1 MDGILP
7 TGLQTQQSVVRGQE
21 ETNQKGGNENS
32 AGGRLN
38 PVAPRGFR
46 DKDSAATRGA
56 RMRMFA
62 QSSPKFFRTLI
73 LVLAA
78 GFARTTG
85 AQQDETA
92 ALPVD
97 NDPMIRVTE
106 PQSDLRL
113 VEKFAKIIELKNRIS
128 TVYGFDP
135 EVVHVTKVDM
145 HPNEIRIHALAP
157 GVTSLVLVDEK
168 NASFTV
174 EVFVIGD
181 VRHLQAYLKNLFPTD
196 AVTAIAVRDSV
207 VLRGYVTRP
216 EDIPRIMDIAK
227 EFYPNVINQM
237 EVGGDQEVELKV
249 RVIEID
255 RTKLKELGF
264 NFFGT
269 TNFAFLGSLPG
280 ALAPLSTLTTPIAAA
295 PALAVNPTNF
305 AANPSLLGGIVNN
318 NYTFNM
324 FLDALQS
331 ESLLKILASPVLVT
345 TNGQPANMLSGGE
358 FPILVPQ
365 SLGTVT
371 IQWKEFGVRLTAVP
385 ILLGNGRVR
394 LNLQPEVS
402 QKDFSNAV
410 TTGGLTVPGLTTRRV
425 NTSVEM
431 RFGETFMLAGLTE
444 VQDTAQTFKT
454 PFLGE
459 IPYIGAAFRRVSYQ
473 TTETELVIL
482 VTPVLAGAMQDSQMP
497 PGGPGMFT
505 EQPTDRELYWYGML
519 EVPSNGGVCPNCGPG
534 GHPGGYPPSVLD
546 FDMGPKGP
554 SPMITPVPVQEMPL
568 LHEQFSPVGP
578 ETAPAPPAPSTMQPA
593 AQMMSPP
600 PGMQN
605 PVSAAPFSPMPGSPA
620 AASMS
625 VGPAPQAPSMAPM
638 QAPSSATQQSTNP
651 ATAPNAPNGS
661 TSWWYNRGV
670 RQVSAQSPTPT
681 PTGATQAY
689 YSTAAPVVS
698 SSTSS
703 SAVSPTP
710 TPPLSSVRNSLY
722 EPQSGLYV
730 PAGASGP

>member
-1 MDGILP
+1 
-7 TGLQTQQSVVRGQE
+7 
-21 ETNQKGGNENS
+21 
-32 AGGRLN
+32 
-38 PVAPRGFR
+38 
-46 DKDSAATRGA
+46 
-56 RMRMFA
+56 MRMFA
-62 QSSPKFFRTLI
+62 QSSPKFFRMLF
-73 LVLAA
+73 LFLAAA
-78 GFARTTG
+78 GFAR
-85 AQQDETA
+85 AAVAAPDESA
-92 ALPVD
+92 PLPID
-97 NDPMIRVTE
+97 NDPLVKIAD

-113 VEKFAKIIELKNRIS
+113 VEKFAKIIEIKNRIS

-145 HPNEIRIHALAP
+145 HPNEIRVHALTP

-168 NASFTV
+168 NTSFTI

-181 VRHLQAYLKNLFPTD
+181 VRHLQAYLKNLFPSD

-249 RVIEID
+249 KVIEID

-264 NFFGT
+264 NFLGT

-280 ALAPLSTLTTPIAAA
+280 GLAPLSSLNIPIGAA
-295 PALAVNPTNF
+295 PSLGVNPQNF
-305 AANPSLLGGIVNN
+305 AANPSLLGGVVNN
-318 NYTFNM
+318 NHTFAM
-324 FLDALQS
+324 FLDALQA

-459 IPYIGAAFRRVSYQ
+459 LPYIGAAFRRVSYQ

-482 VTPVLAGAMQDSQMP
+482 VTPVLAGAMQENQVP

-505 EQPTDRELYWYGML
+505 DQPTDRELYWYGML

-534 GHPGGYPPSVLD
+534 GNHPNGYPPPIMDL
-546 FDMGPKGP
+546 DMGHNGP
-554 SPMITPVPVQEMPL
+554 SPMITPVPVQELPPI
-568 LHEQFSPVGP
+568 HEQFSPV
-578 ETAPAPPAPSTMQPA
+578 APPAPAAPAGMQHGPQ
-593 AQMMSPP
+593 AQMMPPP
-600 PGMQN
+600 PGMSQETIGVA
-605 PVSAAPFSPMPGSPA
+605 PIAPMPAAPSGA
-620 AASMS
+620 TSMS
-625 VGPAPQAPSMAPM
+625 VGPYPQAGPSMNPMSVPSTGIQQNMQPAP
-638 QAPSSATQQSTNP
+638 APPVPGSASRWSYNP
-651 ATAPNAPNGS
+651 AI
-661 TSWWYNRGV
+661 
-670 RQVSAQSPTPT
+670 RQVNAQSPTAT
-681 PTGATQAY
+681 PGGATQAV
-689 YSTAAPVVS
+689 YSTSP
-698 SSTSS
+698 
-703 SAVSPTP
+703 AVSPASAPAPSTQS
-710 TPPLSSVRNSLY
+710 TGVRNGLY

-730 PAGASGP
+730 PTGGNP

>member
-1 MDGILP
+1 
-7 TGLQTQQSVVRGQE
+7 
-21 ETNQKGGNENS
+21 
-32 AGGRLN
+32 
-38 PVAPRGFR
+38 
-46 DKDSAATRGA
+46 
-56 RMRMFA
+56 MRMFA
-62 QSSPKFFRTLI
+62 QSTPKFFRI
-73 LVLAA
+73 LLAFVAAA
-78 GFARTTG
+78 GLVRSA
-85 AQQDETA
+85 AAQDESA
-92 ALPVD
+92 QLPVD
-97 NDPMIRVTE
+97 NDPLVHVTDT
-106 PQSDLRL
+106 QSDLRL
-113 VEKFAKIIELKNRIS
+113 VEKFAKILELKARIS

-135 EVVHVTKVDM
+135 EVVNVTKVDM
-145 HPNEIRIHALAP
+145 HPNEIRVHALSP

-168 NASFTV
+168 NTSFTV
-174 EVFVIGD
+174 EVFVVGD
-181 VRHLQAYLKNLFPTD
+181 VRHLQAYLKNLFPYD
-196 AVTAIAVRDSV
+196 AVSAIAVRDSV

-237 EVGGDQEVELKV
+237 EVGGNQEIQLKV

-264 NFFGT
+264 NFLGT

-280 ALAPLSTLTTPIAAA
+280 GLAPLSSFNAPLGGP
-295 PALAVNPTNF
+295 PALGIDPTKF
-305 AANPSLLGGIVNN
+305 AANPSLLGGVVNN
-318 NYTFNM
+318 NHTFAM
-324 FLDALQS
+324 FLDALKA

-459 IPYIGAAFRRVSYQ
+459 LPYIGAAFRRVSYQ

-482 VTPVLAGAMQDSQMP
+482 VTPVLAGAMSECQVP

-505 EQPTDRELYWYGML
+505 DQPTDRELFGYGL
-519 EVPSNGGVCPNCGPG
+519 IEVPSYGGMCPNCGPG
-534 GHPGGYPPSVLD
+534 AQTNGYPPPIMD
-546 FDMGPKGP
+546 FDMGQHGP
-554 SPMITPVPVQEMPL
+554 APLITPVPVQELPPV
-568 LHEQFSPVGP
+568 HEQLVPAMPSAPPAGAPATMQPVPATPGARPSAMSSPTGAP
-578 ETAPAPPAPSTMQPA
+578 AGTPTGMAPQLPQSTTGQPTAPGQAPPAPTA
-593 AQMMSPP
+593 
-600 PGMQN
+600 
-605 PVSAAPFSPMPGSPA
+605 SASR
-620 AASMS
+620 
-625 VGPAPQAPSMAPM
+625 
-638 QAPSSATQQSTNP
+638 
-651 ATAPNAPNGS
+651 
-661 TSWWYNRGV
+661 WWYSPGV
-670 RQVSAQSPTPT
+670 RQVSAQSSTTGPDGAKQAIYTAPAGAVPSASPAASTIPT
-681 PTGATQAY
+681 
-689 YSTAAPVVS
+689 TAP
-698 SSTSS
+698 
-703 SAVSPTP
+703 
-710 TPPLSSVRNSLY
+710 RGGLY
-722 EPQSGLYV
+722 ESQSGLYT
-730 PAGASGP
+730 PAGTP